1 MGGSSRVQN
10 AVVVV
15 TAVLVVLGMN
25 VDGFSTELIPR
36 HSPASPF
43 YNPSRSHYEHLQDA
57 IQRSRKRVKH
67 FENKLEAPLSPAGI
81 EYLMRISIGTPP
93 VEFVAVADTG
103 SDLTWT
109 QCLPCTQCYKQ
120 NFPIYDP
127 RRSSSY
133 KTISCKADVCFDLQT
148 ISSGCDRNNSTCEYL
163 YGYADSSKTQGTLST
178 ESITIGGTVIRNN
191 IFGCSH
197 LSTGTF
203 PSTASGIIGLGA
215 GKLSLVSQLGESGRK
230 FSYCLAPYSS
240 KSTTRISFGSDALL
254 SGVSTPIQS
263 DPAFDAFYF
272 LSLESLSVGSNTI
285 PLPSSNGGGNI
296 VIDSGTT
303 VTFLPQETLLRLVSA
318 LEEAIRVPKTTDPTS
333 TFSLCYR
340 VEGESEFPNVTA
352 DFKGARVVL
361 RPVNTFVEVAD
372 GVVCLAVLPT
382 QRVSVFGNIAQT
394 NFLVGYDLDAR
405 AVTFKPTDCTKAN

>member
-1 MGGSSRVQN
+1 M
-10 AVVVV
+10 
-15 TAVLVVLGMN
+15 T

-57 IQRSRKRVKH
+57 IERSRKRLNH
-67 FENKLEAPLSPAGI
+67 FENKIEAPLSPGDI

-93 VEFVAVADTG
+93 VEFVAIADTG

-120 NFPIYDP
+120 NFPIFDP

-133 KTISCKADVCFDLQT
+133 NTISCKADVCFDLQT
-148 ISSGCDRNNSTCEYL
+148 ISSGCDRSNGTCEYL
-163 YGYADSSKTQGTLST
+163 YGYADGSRTQGTLSI
-178 ESITIGGTVIRNN
+178 ESITIGGAVIRNN

-197 LSTGTF
+197 ISTGTF
-203 PSTASGIIGLGA
+203 QKIGGSGIIGLGA

-240 KSTTRISFGSDALL
+240 KSTSKISFGSDAFV

-263 DPAFDAFYF
+263 DPAYDAFYF
-272 LSLESLSVGSNTI
+272 LTLESLSVGNKTI
-285 PLPSSNGGGNI
+285 PLPSSNGVIRGGGGNI

-303 VTFLPQETLLRLVSA
+303 LTLLPQETVLRLSSA
-318 LEEAIRVPKTTDPTS
+318 LEDAISLPKTVDPS
-333 TFSLCYR
+333 RTFNLCYR
-340 VEGESEFPNVTA
+340 VEGETEFPNVTA

-361 RPVNTFVEVAD
+361 RSINTFVEVAD
-372 GVVCLAVLPT
+372 GVVCLAILPT
-382 QRVSVFGNIAQT
+382 QQEVSVFGNIAQT

-405 AVTFKPTDCTKAN
+405 AVSFKPTDCTKAN